1 MRVRDRFFGGR
12 DFLYL
17 KLGIRDLKAESGRV
31 SGLKVYL
38 GGGMPNRTLGITGL
52 HEILLWDY
60 WIEEPYWEPSYIAG
74 VSSPRNRN
82 SLVQLI
88 YSTLK
93 KLSRRELA
101 PKCVPQVFQ
110 VSLLG

>member
-1 MRVRDRFFGGR
+1 MRVRDRFFGSR

-38 GGGMPNRTLGITGL
+38 GGGMPNITLGITGL
-52 HEILLWDY
+52 HEVLGRDY
-60 WIEEPYWEPSYIAG
+60 GTDEPYREPSYIAG
-74 VSSPRNRN
+74 VTSPRNRN

-88 YSTLK
+88 CSPLYQL
-93 KLSRRELA
+93 RRRGLV
-101 PKCVPQVFQ
+101 PKCVPQVF
-110 VSLLG
+110 LG

>member
-1 MRVRDRFFGGR
+1 MRVRDRFFGSR

-38 GGGMPNRTLGITGL
+38 GGQIPRITLGITGL
-52 HEILLWDY
+52 HDILGWDY
-60 WIEEPYWEPSYIAG
+60 GIEEPYWETSYIAG
-74 VSSPRNRN
+74 VISPRNRK

-88 YSTLK
+88 YSTL
-93 KLSRRELA
+93 
-101 PKCVPQVFQ
+101 
-110 VSLLG
+110 